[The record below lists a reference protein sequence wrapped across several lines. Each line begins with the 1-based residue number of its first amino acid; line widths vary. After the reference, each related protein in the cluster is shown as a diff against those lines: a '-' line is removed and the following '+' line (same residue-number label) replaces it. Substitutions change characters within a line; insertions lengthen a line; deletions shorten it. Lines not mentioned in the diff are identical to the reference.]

1 MPWLLLRYKRDFAAK
16 GALIIRGVV
25 GARSWISHQTLI
37 SASPPYSSDCRVPRT
52 LLGAVGF
59 FKDCFDAGRNGTF
72 AASMPAWS
80 RTLFGSPVVGNAHG
94 SCDRERRCAEQIRI
108 AIVLIG
114 NGIAQPMRSP
124 LGN

>member
-1 MPWLLLRYKRDFAAK
+1 MSAFDAVVLNDQNDGSGCQRLR
-16 GALIIRGVV
+16 
-25 GARSWISHQTLI
+25 ARSARFQIPSSTWVQRLRRKAEFSKIVSTLTERDL
-37 SASPPYSSDCRVPRT
+37 P
-52 LLGAVGF
+52 
-59 FKDCFDAGRNGTF
+59 
-72 AASMPAWS
+72 ASMPAWS

>member
-1 MPWLLLRYKRDFAAK
+1 M
-16 GALIIRGVV
+16 
-25 GARSWISHQTLI
+25 
-37 SASPPYSSDCRVPRT
+37 SA
-52 LLGAVGF
+52 
-59 FKDCFDAGRNGTF
+59 FDAVVLNDQNDGSGCQKVTCAQRAVLDFRARPRAAFGVRHKAELSKIVSTLAERTF
-72 AASMPAWS
+72 AASMPVWS